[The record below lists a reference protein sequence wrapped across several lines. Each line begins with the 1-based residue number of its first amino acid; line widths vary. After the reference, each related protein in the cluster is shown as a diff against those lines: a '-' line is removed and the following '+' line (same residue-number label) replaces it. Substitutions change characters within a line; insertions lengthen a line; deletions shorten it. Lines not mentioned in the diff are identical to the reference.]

1 LAASAVE
8 SCSGKAFNI
17 GGGMANSLS
26 LLELFSILEQE
37 LNVKIT
43 YQQLPWR
50 SNDQKVFVADI
61 RRAAHEFHWKPHV
74 DKKNGLQKMIQWV
87 KDNDAK

>member
-1 LAASAVE
+1 VE
-8 SCSGKAFNI
+8 NCAGKAFNI
-17 GGGMANSLS
+17 GGGMGNSLS

-37 LNVKIT
+37 LNVKLK

-61 RRAAHEFHWKPHV
+61 RRAAREFKWQPQV
-74 DKKNGLQKMIQWV
+74 DKKSGLKKMIQWV
-87 KDNDAK
+87 KDNDGK